1 MLKDK
6 QTALTTAKYLL
17 EIEAVR
23 LQPEKYFTW
32 ASGWHSP
39 IYCDNRMTLSYP
51 KIRTFLAESFAK
63 IVQNGD
69 TYPDVIAGVATGAI
83 AVGMLVAQQLGLP
96 FVYVRPEPKS
106 QGRGNQIEGCLQAGQ
121 KVVVIEDLISTGG
134 SSLGAV
140 AALREAGAQVLY
152 MAAIMTY
159 GFSVAQDNFE
169 KAGVRLTTLCDYD
182 TLIAQAAEMH
192 YVQPSDLEL
201 LARWREN
208 PSRWKKEDA
217 APEGEK

>member
-1 MLKDK
+1 
-6 QTALTTAKYLL
+6 
-17 EIEAVR
+17 
-23 LQPEKYFTW
+23 
-32 ASGWHSP
+32 
-39 IYCDNRMTLSYP
+39 MTLSYP

-106 QGRGNQIEGCLQAGQ
+106 HGRGNQIEGCLQAGQ

-182 TLIAQAAEMH
+182 TLNRPGCGDALRAALRSGIAGALAGEPFPVEKGRCGSRRGKMNNRT
-192 YVQPSDLEL
+192 LEKYI
-201 LARWREN
+201 A
-208 PSRWKKEDA
+208 KT
-217 APEGEK
+217 

>member
-69 TYPDVIAGVATGAI
+69 TCPDVIAGVATGAI
-83 AVGMLVAQQLGLP
+83 AVGMLVAQQLDLP

-106 QGRGNQIEGCLQAGQ
+106 HGRGNQIEGCLQAGQ

-152 MAAIMTY
+152 MAAIITY

-169 KAGVRLTTLCDYD
+169 KAGVTLTTLCDYD
-182 TLIAQAAEMH
+182 TLIAQAAAMH

-208 PSRWKKEDA
+208 PSQWKREDA

>member
-106 QGRGNQIEGCLQAGQ
+106 HGRGNQIEGRLQAGQ

-140 AALREAGAQVLY
+140 TALREAGAQVLY

-169 KAGVRLTTLCDYD
+169 KAGVTLTTLCDYD
-182 TLIAQAAEMH
+182 TLITQAAAMH

-208 PSRWKKEDA
+208 PSQWKKEDA

>member
-106 QGRGNQIEGCLQAGQ
+106 HGRGNQIEGCLQAGQ

-169 KAGVRLTTLCDYD
+169 KAGVTLTTLCDYD
-182 TLIAQAAEMH
+182 TLIAQAAAMH

-208 PSRWKKEDA
+208 PSQWKKEDT

>member
-106 QGRGNQIEGCLQAGQ
+106 HGRGNQIEGCLQAGQ

-159 GFSVAQDNFE
+159 GFSVAQDNFK

>member
-83 AVGMLVAQQLGLP
+83 AVGMLVAQQLDLP
-96 FVYVRPEPKS
+96 FVYVRPEPKNH
-106 QGRGNQIEGCLQAGQ
+106 GRGNQIEGCQQAGQ

-169 KAGVRLTTLCDYD
+169 KAGVALTTLCDYD
-182 TLIAQAAEMH
+182 TLIAQAAAMH

-208 PSRWKKEDA
+208 PSQWKREDA